1 MKQAQPTAVHQ
12 ENNLDQ
18 EWLDLM
24 IEAIDMGI
32 SAEEVRKFLSNV
44 SM

>member
-1 MKQAQPTAVHQ
+1 MKQAQPTAVQQ

-18 EWLDLM
+18 EWLDLI

-32 SAEEVRKFLSNV
+32 SAEEVRKFLRNPSI
-44 SM
+44 